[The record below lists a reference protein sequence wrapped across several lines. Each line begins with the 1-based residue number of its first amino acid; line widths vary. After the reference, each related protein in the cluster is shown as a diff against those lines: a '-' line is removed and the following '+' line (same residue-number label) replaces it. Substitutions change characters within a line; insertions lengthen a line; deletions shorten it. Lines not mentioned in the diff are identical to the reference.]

1 MAALTPK
8 TAGTAKKLFMTGLY
22 PNGNKVK
29 ANKMENVYNTLV
41 DYANRL
47 EQTHPSQA
55 QTLKAE
61 LHKRAMELSLNDVKD
76 KAVMVH
82 EGTTQTHQ
90 NVLKIKEMVA
100 QLASQV
106 NNTAK
111 TSKASTAHS
120 GALQTSVANAEA
132 KTAAAGEHGVSS
144 ASSSGEMGEQHQQM
158 ANEVQKRTTKWR
170 SWASRSTSWK
180 TF

>member
-76 KAVMVH
+76 KAAMVH
-82 EGTTQTHQ
+82 DGTTQTHQ

-132 KTAAAGEHGVSS
+132 KNSRCRRTRRELSEQLRRNVRATSAHGQRGSKK
-144 ASSSGEMGEQHQQM
+144 GL
-158 ANEVQKRTTKWR
+158 
-170 SWASRSTSWK
+170 
-180 TF
+180 

>member
-1 MAALTPK
+1 M
-8 TAGTAKKLFMTGLY
+8 
-22 PNGNKVK
+22 
-29 ANKMENVYNTLV
+29 
-41 DYANRL
+41 DYAKRL
-47 EQTHPSQA
+47 EQTNPSHA

-76 KAVMVH
+76 KAAMVH

-132 KTAAAGEHGVSS
+132 KTAAAGEHGVSL
-144 ASSSGEMGEQHQQM
+144 ASSSGEMCEQHQHM
-158 ANEVQKRTTKWR
+158 ANDVQKRTMKWR
-170 SWASRSTSWK
+170 SWASNISTWPTRFK
-180 TF
+180 KGPRKGHHGRADQHLGRPFEGLKG

>member
-55 QTLKAE
+55 RTLKAE

-76 KAVMVH
+76 KAAMVH
-82 EGTTQTHQ
+82 DGTTQTHQ

-100 QLASQV
+100 QLASEV
-106 NNTAK
+106 NDTANT
-111 TSKASTAHS
+111 TKA
-120 GALQTSVANAEA
+120 
-132 KTAAAGEHGVSS
+132 TAALEQQQCFRRLFCAIATNKVS
-144 ASSSGEMGEQHQQM
+144 
-158 ANEVQKRTTKWR
+158 NIKRTIQPEDY
-170 SWASRSTSWK
+170 SR
-180 TF
+180 